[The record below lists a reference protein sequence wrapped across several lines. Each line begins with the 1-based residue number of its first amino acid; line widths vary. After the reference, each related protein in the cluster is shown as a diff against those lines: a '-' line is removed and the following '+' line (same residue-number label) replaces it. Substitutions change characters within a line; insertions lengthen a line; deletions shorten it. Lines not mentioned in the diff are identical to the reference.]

1 MFVIITKD
9 GKPVDAFFHT
19 SGKGIIVIEYDS
31 PMAKAY
37 TCREARA

>member
-31 PMAKAY
+31 PLATPYKLKLV
-37 TCREARA
+37 